1 MVIQFGGLIKKINLQ
16 FLDMQKNI
24 KLNMSKRIRRSPFTN
39 KVEECGVSDFTVV
52 NHMLLP
58 KGFKNSI
65 EEDYWHLSNH
75 VQIWD
80 VSCQRQVQITGPDAN
95 KLVQLMTPRS
105 LKNMETGKCFYIPI
119 LDENAGMINDPVL
132 LKLDDDMFWISIAD
146 SDILLWAKGLALGS
160 NFDVNIIEPDVYP
173 LAIQGPKSE
182 ALMSSVFGEEI
193 KKIKF
198 FNFKIF
204 DFLGTKQIIARSGY
218 SKEDGFEIYFKGYED
233 HFDCIE
239 LGEQLWNTIWK
250 AGQNFNILPGCP
262 NLIDRIEAGLMSYGN
277 DFTKDNNPLECNL
290 EKYCNLDENHN
301 FIGKDALRKIKL
313 EGIKQK
319 MRGIIFDGKP
329 CAPTGK
335 PLPIYSKSNNRIGQI
350 ASGIYS
356 PRIKKNIGL
365 SMILKDHWE
374 IGQNIIVEGLDG
386 SKHKGIITTLP
397 FPK

>member
-1 MVIQFGGLIKKINLQ
+1 MVTQFGGLTKINLQ
-16 FLDMQKNI
+16 QLNMQKNI
-24 KLNMSKRIRRSPFTN
+24 KLNMSRRIRRTPFTN

-58 KGFKNSI
+58 KGFSNTI
-65 EEDYWHLSNH
+65 EEDYWHLSKH

-80 VSCQRQVQITGPDAN
+80 VSCQRQVQITGPDAQ

-105 LKNMETGKCFYIPI
+105 LKNMSTGKCFYIPI
-119 LDENAGMINDPVL
+119 IDENAGMINDPVL

-160 NFDVNIIEPDVYP
+160 NLDVKIIEPDVYP
-173 LAIQGPKSE
+173 LAVQGPKSE
-182 ALMSSVFGEEI
+182 ALMSEIFGEDI

-204 DFLGTKQIIARSGY
+204 DFEGTKQIIARSGY
-218 SKEDGFEIYFKGYED
+218 SKEDGFEIYFKAHED
-233 HFDCIE
+233 FFDSVQ
-239 LGEQLWNTIWK
+239 LGEQLWDTIFK
-250 AGQNFNILPGCP
+250 AGKNYNILPGCP

-277 DFTKDNNPLECNL
+277 DFTKENNPLECNL
-290 EKYCNLDENHN
+290 EKYCDPKETHE
-301 FIGKDALRKIKL
+301 FIGKDALRKIQSD
-313 EGIKQK
+313 GIKQK

-335 PLPIYSKSNNRIGQI
+335 PLPIYSKSNEKIGQI

-356 PRIKKNIGL
+356 PRIKKNVGL
-365 SMILKDHWE
+365 SMILKNHWE
-374 IGQNIIVEGLDG
+374 IGQNVIVKTLDG
-386 SKHKGIITTLP
+386 SKHEGIITTLP